1 MFSFKSHLIN
11 EAKEGKNLHLEH
23 IEDEVL
29 NGGVVGTRGAINFL
43 QSLRDMLAGSSAT
56 NTFITTKWDGAP
68 AVFCGI
74 NPENNKFFVGSK
86 SIFNKTPKINYT
98 PQDIDNNH
106 PPGLGEKLKVALQNL
121 PKLGIKGIL
130 QGDMMFAREDLD
142 VKKIDGES
150 YVTFQPNTIVY
161 AVPLKSDLAKETLN
175 SKMGIVFHTEY
186 SGSKMEDM
194 KSSFNININSLNKSR
209 DVWFRDAK
217 FTDASGTAT
226 FTKRDTDTITK
237 ILSLVGR
244 TFQTISA
251 NTLNTIAEQSDINLI
266 IKTFNNS
273 KIRAGQTMVINRQAK
288 SHTNEL
294 IKYIESKFDKQIDKL
309 KTDKSKDIRRQ
320 KKEQFLKFFLQNK
333 ADLTKIFSLMNM
345 LMDAKM
351 MLVSKLERMEQL
363 TQTFVKDKAGYKV
376 TAPEGFVAVDKIRGG
391 AVKLVDR
398 LEFSRNNFNVE
409 LKNWS

>member
-1 MFSFKSHLIN
+1 MRSFRTHLIN

-43 QSLRDMLAGSSAT
+43 QSLRDMLAGSSST

-98 PQDIDNNH
+98 SQDIDNNH
-106 PPGLGEKLKVALQNL
+106 PPGLGEKLKVALQHL

-130 QGDMMFAREDLD
+130 QGDMMFAKEDLAM
-142 VKKIDGES
+142 KTIDGEQ

-161 AVPLKSDLAKETLN
+161 AVPLKSQLSKEILN

-186 SGSKMEDM
+186 TGNKMEDM
-194 KSSFNININSLNKSR
+194 KSSFNININSLNKTR

-226 FTKRDTDTITK
+226 FTKRDTDSITRT
-237 ILSLVGR
+237 LSLVGR

-251 NTLNTIAEQSDINLI
+251 NTLNTIANNSDVNII

-273 KIRAGQTMVINRQAK
+273 KIRVGQTISNPRR
-288 SHTNEL
+288 HTDEL
-294 IKYIESKFDKQIDKL
+294 IKYIENKFDKEIDKL
-309 KTDKSKDIRRQ
+309 KTENSKSTRRQ
-320 KKEQFLKFFLQNK
+320 KKVEFLKFFLQNK
-333 ADLTKIFSLMNM
+333 ADLGKIFSLMN
-345 LMDAKM
+345 LLIDAKM
-351 MLVSKLERMEQL
+351 MIVSKLERMEQL
-363 TQTFVKDKAGYKV
+363 TQTFVRDGAGYKV
-376 TAPEGFVAVDKIRGG
+376 TAPEGFVAVDKIKGG

>member
-1 MFSFKSHLIN
+1 MRSFRTHLIN

-29 NGGVVGTRGAINFL
+29 NGGVVGPRGAVNFL
-43 QSLRDMLAGSSAT
+43 QSLRDMLAGSSST

-98 PQDIDNNH
+98 SQDIDNNH
-106 PPGLGEKLKVALQNL
+106 PPGLGEKLKVALQHL

-130 QGDMMFAREDLD
+130 QGDMMFAKEDLAM
-142 VKKIDGES
+142 KTIDGEQ

-161 AVPLKSDLAKETLN
+161 AVPLKSQLSKEILN

-186 SGSKMEDM
+186 TGNKMEDM
-194 KSSFNININSLNKSR
+194 KSSFNININSLNKTR

-226 FTKRDTDTITK
+226 FTKRDTDSITRT
-237 ILSLVGR
+237 LSLVGR

-251 NTLNTIAEQSDINLI
+251 NTLNTIANNSDVNII

-273 KIRAGQTMVINRQAK
+273 KIRVGQTISNPRR
-288 SHTNEL
+288 HTDEL
-294 IKYIESKFDKQIDKL
+294 IKYIENKFDKEIDKL
-309 KTDKSKDIRRQ
+309 KTENSKSTRRQ
-320 KKEQFLKFFLQNK
+320 KKVEFLKFFLQNK
-333 ADLTKIFSLMNM
+333 ADLGNIFSLMNM
-345 LMDAKM
+345 LVDAKM

-363 TQTFVKDKAGYKV
+363 TQTFVRDGAGYKV
-376 TAPEGFVAVDKIRGG
+376 TAPEGFVAVDKIKGG

>member
-1 MFSFKSHLIN
+1 MRSFKTHLIN

-43 QSLRDMLAGSSAT
+43 QSLRDMLAGSSST

-98 PQDIDNNH
+98 SQDIDNNH

-161 AVPLKSDLAKETLN
+161 AVPLKSDLAKEILN

-194 KSSFNININSLNKSR
+194 KSSFNININSLNKPR

-273 KIRAGQTMVINRQAK
+273 KIRVGQTIGNPKR
-288 SHTNEL
+288 HT
-294 IKYIESKFDKQIDKL
+294 D
-309 KTDKSKDIRRQ
+309 
-320 KKEQFLKFFLQNK
+320 
-333 ADLTKIFSLMNM
+333 
-345 LMDAKM
+345 
-351 MLVSKLERMEQL
+351 
-363 TQTFVKDKAGYKV
+363 
-376 TAPEGFVAVDKIRGG
+376 
-391 AVKLVDR
+391 
-398 LEFSRNNFNVE
+398 
-409 LKNWS
+409 